1 LTSKDAVIA
10 KIVEDQRRMQIAFAR
25 DRSNPFFSV
34 HLTMSQLKILFA
46 LRLHGPAGG
55 QELAQTMGVSLATI
69 TGIIDRLVA
78 SGHVTRGED
87 PRDRR
92 VRRIELTDKGTG
104 QVDEMIVAG
113 ERHQRR
119 VLERL
124 TVKELQVV
132 ADAMEIMHRALA
144 EEGMVQSA
152 GHDPV

>member
-1 LTSKDAVIA
+1 MSSKDAVIA
-10 KIVEDQRRMQIAFAR
+10 KIMADQRRMQMAFAR

-46 LRLHGPAGG
+46 LRLHGAAGG
-55 QELAQTMGVSLATI
+55 QELAQMMGVSLATM

-87 PRDRR
+87 PKDRR

-104 QVDEMIVAG
+104 QIDEMIVAG

-124 TVKELQVV
+124 TLRELQVV
-132 ADAMEIMHRALA
+132 ADAMGIMQRALG
-144 EEGMVQSA
+144 EDC
-152 GHDPV
+152 DPE

>member
-1 LTSKDAVIA
+1 MTSKDAVIA
-10 KIVEDQRRMQIAFAR
+10 KIMADQRRMQMAFAR

-46 LRLHGPAGG
+46 LRLHGAAGG
-55 QELAQTMGVSLATI
+55 QDLAQTMGVSLATI

-87 PRDRR
+87 PKDRR
-92 VRRIELTDKGTG
+92 VRRIELTDKGTA
-104 QVDEMIVAG
+104 QIDEMIVAG

-132 ADAMEIMHRALA
+132 ADAMEIMQRALGD
-144 EEGMVQSA
+144 ECS
-152 GHDPV
+152 